1 LTLIETVS
9 IFGSSER
16 VQFADQLINFKRRK
30 MKKAILSLILVFNV
44 SLIYAETPGSFRG
57 KETHGIGF
65 GIEGGLAGSVFYD
78 YALNSSMQIHTLL
91 SSGGS
96 SLSSASGTTTL
107 DTASTTIG
115 ATLRYFPS
123 ENFGW
128 YVGGGGG
135 MLSASQTMKQRV
147 YCYSSPFTSLNE
159 AKCSGFEGSYI
170 SVTTDST
177 YSGLALW
184 GDAGWQ
190 GYDGYYFTIG
200 VKAGT
205 SMKLSEDDKTNEIVA
220 YSNHKSTAQT
230 QWTNIKSPTGL
241 IMTFGWHF

>member
-1 LTLIETVS
+1 
-9 IFGSSER
+9 
-16 VQFADQLINFKRRK
+16 

-44 SLIYAETPGSFRG
+44 SLIYAETPGSYRG

-96 SLSSASGTTTL
+96 SLASASGTTTL

-147 YCYSSPFTSLNE
+147 YCTSSRASSVTE
-159 AKCSGFEGSYI
+159 CSGKESEYVSGS
-170 SVTTDST
+170 TDST

-200 VKAGT
+200 AKAGT
-205 SMKLSEDDKTNEIVA
+205 SMKLSEDDKTDEAIDV
-220 YSNHKSTAQT
+220 YDHKSTAKSD
-230 QWTNIKSPTGL
+230 WDSIKSPSGL
-241 IMTFGWHF
+241 VILFGWHF